1 MLKKN
6 YILSPGPTP
15 VPERVLLAGA
25 QPILHH
31 RTPQFE
37 KIFSEVSESIKYFFQ
52 TRNDVFIF
60 AASGTGAMEATV
72 ANLLSKGDTV
82 IAVVGGK
89 FGERW
94 EEICNAFGVNVV
106 KIELE
111 WGDAVSPAQIEKAIQ
126 EHPEAKVVLTTIS
139 ETSTGTV
146 SDLEAIAK
154 VVKNG
159 DKILVTDAVS
169 GLLATPLKM
178 DEWGVDVVVAASQKG
193 VMLPPGLAFVAID
206 EKAWKLVGSST
217 LPKYYFDFKAYK
229 KKAPKQTPY
238 TTSVSMVF
246 QLKEAI
252 DMIKEEGIENVW
264 KRHRILADAVRA
276 SAKAL
281 GLELLS
287 KSPGNIATAIKVPEN
302 IDGLQLVKL
311 LRDRHGTVI
320 AGGQGKL
327 TGKIIRIAHL
337 GYMGKFDMI
346 IAISA
351 LEMSLKELGYPIEL
365 GKGVRAAEEIFM
377 KEGV

>member
-37 KIFSEVSESIKYFFQ
+37 KIFAEVSESIKYLFQ
-52 TRNDVFIF
+52 TKNDVFIF
-60 AASGTGAMEATV
+60 ASSGTGAMEATV
-72 ANLLSKGDTV
+72 ANLLSKEDTAIV
-82 IAVVGGK
+82 VVGGK

-94 EEICNAFGVNVV
+94 EEICKAFGVNVV
-106 KIELE
+106 RIAVE
-111 WGDAVSPAQIEKAIQ
+111 WGDVVSPVQIEEAIKQ
-126 EHPEAKVVLTTIS
+126 HPEAKVVLTTIS

-146 SDLEAIAK
+146 SDLEAIAE
-154 VVKNG
+154 VVKDT

-178 DEWGVDVVVAASQKG
+178 DEWNVNVVVAASQKG

-206 EKAWKLVGSST
+206 EKAWRLVESSD

-238 TTSVSMVF
+238 TTSVSMIF
-246 QLKEAI
+246 QLREAI
-252 DMIKEEGIENVW
+252 EMIKEEGIENIW
-264 KRHRILADAVRA
+264 ERHRILADAVRA
-276 SAKAL
+276 AIKAL

-287 KSPGNIATAIKVPEN
+287 KSPGNIATAIKVPEG
-302 IDGLQLVKL
+302 IDGLQLVKV
-311 LRDRHGTVI
+311 LRDKHGAVI

-327 TGKIIRIAHL
+327 VGKIIRIAHL
-337 GYMGKFDMI
+337 GYMDKFDMI
-346 IAISA
+346 TAISS

-365 GKGVRAAEEIFM
+365 GKGVRAAEEVFM
-377 KEGV
+377 REGV

>member
-37 KIFSEVSESIKYFFQ
+37 KIFAEVSESIKYLFQ
-52 TRNDVFIF
+52 TKNDVFIF
-60 AASGTGAMEATV
+60 ASSGTGAMEATV
-72 ANLLSKGDTV
+72 ANLLSKEDTAIV
-82 IAVVGGK
+82 VVGGK

-94 EEICNAFGVNVV
+94 EEICKAFGVNVV
-106 KIELE
+106 RIAVE
-111 WGDAVSPAQIEKAIQ
+111 WGDVVSPVQIEEAIKQ
-126 EHPEAKVVLTTIS
+126 HPEAKVVLTTIS

-146 SDLEAIAK
+146 SDLEAIAE
-154 VVKNG
+154 VVKDT

-178 DEWGVDVVVAASQKG
+178 DEWNVNVVVAASQKG

-206 EKAWKLVGSST
+206 EKAWRLVESSD

-238 TTSVSMVF
+238 TTSVSMIF
-246 QLKEAI
+246 QLREAI
-252 DMIKEEGIENVW
+252 EMIKEEGIENVW
-264 KRHRILADAVRA
+264 ERHRILADAVRA
-276 SAKAL
+276 AIKAL

-287 KSPGNIATAIKVPEN
+287 KSPGNIATAIKVPEG
-302 IDGLQLVKL
+302 IDGLQLVKV
-311 LRDRHGTVI
+311 LRDKHGAVI

-327 TGKIIRIAHL
+327 VGKIIRIAHL
-337 GYMGKFDMI
+337 GYMDKFDMI
-346 IAISA
+346 TAISS

-365 GKGVRAAEEIFM
+365 GKGVRAAEEVFM
-377 KEGV
+377 REGV